1 MTVESTA
8 PSTASQ
14 TARRAAGRWRP
25 AAEAPAHPIARWDG
39 ASVGDGLTL
48 EAWLGPRNAV
58 GSSYFRLYL
67 HSDELGR
74 LREPVVVGLQSS
86 GPYPGFNWVEVI
98 AFRDRLTPEDGGAA
112 AVPAG
117 VERRIFRRLA
127 ELVPPGG
134 HLMAEYDSP
143 SRMSTARAL
152 VAGAPPRATPLGATL
167 AAAGCGVAFRDWY
180 IAEGGREG
188 SRKLQGFRAASDE
201 HERQRCA
208 ERIEEIEAF
217 LRHAAGVNWDVD
229 WNVQARTR
237 SLAQEALGE
246 LRGRLR
252 QMDAR
257 DER

>member
-1 MTVESTA
+1 MAADSTV
-8 PSTASQ
+8 PSPTSQ
-14 TARRAAGRWRP
+14 PVRRDADHWRP
-25 AAEAPAHPIARWDG
+25 AAEAPTHSIARWDG

-74 LREPVVVGLQSS
+74 MREPVVVGLQSS

-98 AFRDRLTPEDGGAA
+98 AFQDRLTSKDGGAA
-112 AVPAG
+112 TVPAG
-117 VERRIFRRLA
+117 VERRIFGRLA

-143 SRMSTARAL
+143 LRMSTARAL

-167 AAAGCGVAFRDWY
+167 AAVGCGVAFRDWY

-201 HERQRCA
+201 HERQRGA
-208 ERIEEIEAF
+208 ERIEELEAF
-217 LRHAAGVNWDVD
+217 LRDASGVDWDVD
-229 WNVQARTR
+229 WYVQARTR
-237 SLAQEALGE
+237 LLAQEAIDD
-246 LRGRLR
+246 LRERLR
-252 QMDAR
+252 QMEAR